1 MESGDIEKVC
11 YICLSGDI
19 FYDDGEAFICDT
31 CDEYYCEDCSY
42 TFTIH
47 YQHEGMRC
55 YICSGQ
61 KRRTPLCK
69 RNSKIDYI
77 LRK

>member
-1 MESGDIEKVC
+1 MSEKLC
-11 YICLSGDI
+11 HICLSDNI
-19 FYDDGEAFICDT
+19 FYEENEPLICDM

-55 YICSGQ
+55 YQCADQSRRKPLN
-61 KRRTPLCK
+61 KRD
-69 RNSKIDYI
+69 SKIDYI